1 MDVHVTK
8 LDCQSSLTG
17 SAPSVEDLGA
27 SNTLFT
33 GLEAYVKV
41 QQRAPA
47 VLGLLALA
55 AIASTALGCGGEDP
69 DNPTTTSTSSSSTG
83 GGGAGGAGGEGGAG
97 GAGGSSSAD
106 YGPPSSETVSAG
118 EVSKSPKY
126 RMVYTLG
133 QPTQNQGKST
143 SPAHRLQG
151 GVIGATGSLP

>member
-1 MDVHVTK
+1 
-8 LDCQSSLTG
+8 
-17 SAPSVEDLGA
+17 
-27 SNTLFT
+27 
-33 GLEAYVKV
+33 LEAYVKV
-41 QQRAPA
+41 QQHAPA
-47 VLGLLALA
+47 VLGLVALA
-55 AIASTALGCGGEDP
+55 ALASTAIGCGGD
-69 DNPTTTSTSSSSTG
+69 DTNTTTTASTSTSSSTSG
-83 GGGAGGAGGEGGAG
+83 GGGEGGGGGSGGG

-126 RMVYTLG
+126 KMVYTLG

>member
-1 MDVHVTK
+1 
-8 LDCQSSLTG
+8 
-17 SAPSVEDLGA
+17 
-27 SNTLFT
+27 
-33 GLEAYVKV
+33 LEAYVKV
-41 QQRAPA
+41 QQHAPA

-55 AIASTALGCGGEDP
+55 AIVSTAIGCGGEDP
-69 DNPTTTSTSSSSTG
+69 DNPTTTSTSTSSATSG
-83 GGGAGGAGGEGGAG
+83 GGGEGGAG
-97 GAGGSSSAD
+97 GAGGAGGTGGSSSAD

-126 RMVYTLG
+126 KMVYTLG